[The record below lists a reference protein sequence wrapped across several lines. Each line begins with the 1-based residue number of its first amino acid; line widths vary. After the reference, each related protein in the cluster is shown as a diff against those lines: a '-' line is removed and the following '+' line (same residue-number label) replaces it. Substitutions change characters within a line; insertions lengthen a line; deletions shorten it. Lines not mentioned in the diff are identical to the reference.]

1 MNTVIAQEYVTLTI
15 YSFTILLY
23 TTVYYC
29 NVSTTVSYCTILL
42 YSTIQY
48 CYNMN
53 FSLVV
58 DTAVPVSFSK
68 ANYDVT
74 EGEKSVDITLQAL
87 KNHTFPF
94 SVIVS
99 TRDGNAT
106 CKCQAVV
113 YGQTCTQLFLWLYYF
128 CNSRNFRVNFQMFVL
143 KYFPVLGVSQKYI
156 TMNM

>member
-1 MNTVIAQEYVTLTI
+1 
-15 YSFTILLY
+15 
-23 TTVYYC
+23 
-29 NVSTTVSYCTILL
+29 
-42 YSTIQY
+42 
-48 CYNMN
+48 MN

-113 YGQTCTQLFLWLYYF
+113 YVHNYF
-128 CNSRNFRVNFQMFVL
+128 CDCIISVILEIFV
-143 KYFPVLGVSQKYI
+143 
-156 TMNM
+156 